1 MNINKK
7 QQIAMLK
14 SMYGRTDKQYQS
26 YRQKAM
32 NNGVSFERYALY
44 VKYCENNHKYFSSEE
59 TKTILSAETL
69 ESGITAVGL
78 ERIRKANEE
87 ERIRKAH
94 EKKAAAFRIELLKL
108 CNRYDVRL
116 LQGDGIDSAI
126 TAPYAEDVSWDF
138 DFAVKI

>member
-14 SMYGRTDKQYQS
+14 SMYGLTDKQYQS
-26 YRQKAM
+26 YRQKAI

-44 VKYCENNHKYFSSEE
+44 VEYCKNNHKYFSSEE
-59 TKTILSAETL
+59 TKMILSAETL

-87 ERIRKAH
+87 ERAKRAH

-108 CNRYDVRL
+108 CNKYDVRL

>member
-14 SMYGRTDKQYQS
+14 SMYGLTDKQYQS
-26 YRQKAM
+26 YRQKAI

-44 VKYCENNHKYFSSEE
+44 VEYCKNNHKYFSSEE
-59 TKTILSAETL
+59 TKMILSAETL

-108 CNRYDVRL
+108 CNKYDVRL